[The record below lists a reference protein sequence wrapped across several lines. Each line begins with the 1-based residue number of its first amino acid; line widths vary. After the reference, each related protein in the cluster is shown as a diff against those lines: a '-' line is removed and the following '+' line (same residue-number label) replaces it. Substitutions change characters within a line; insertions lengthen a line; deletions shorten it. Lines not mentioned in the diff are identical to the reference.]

1 MAQVTSTSLA
11 RPRLMTGAFL
21 ALAVAVLAYF
31 VADGMTLPV
40 TPRYVA
46 GPLGGDDF
54 AVGVVIGAFSATALI
69 LRPWAGRIS
78 DRRGRR
84 PLILAGIALFGV
96 GMLGHLVATSLPV
109 LILMRLVLGSGE
121 AFLFVGALSA
131 ASDLAPEERRGEAIS
146 LISLS
151 LYLGV
156 AVGPFLGEAILG
168 NGRYAAVWVASAAIT
183 GLAVLLALRIPE
195 TVSAAQRQQAIE
207 DARTPA
213 HRGLRGVV
221 HPAAIL
227 PGLVLLASTTGMGGY
242 FSFTTQYA
250 TNDLGLD
257 VVWPVFALFAA
268 IVIGFRS
275 LMPWMPDRLGHR
287 TGAYTA
293 LTFITFG
300 LATIALWAAP
310 AGLFV
315 GTAIFAFGVCFAFP
329 SLSAMV
335 TGSVPRAER
344 GAALGT
350 FSAFLDLAFGVGPVV
365 LGLVATLAGYGP
377 MFAAAAAIAVA
388 GLVLLRLIR
397 PRAAVMTGT
406 ADA

>member
-1 MAQVTSTSLA
+1 MRGEVIEP
-11 RPRLMTGAFL
+11 PRLMTGAFL
-21 ALAVAVLAYF
+21 ALAVAVLVYF
-31 VADGMTLPV
+31 IADGMTLPV

-46 GPLGGDDF
+46 GPLAGDDV
-54 AVGVVIGAFSATALI
+54 AVGVAIGAFSATALI

-84 PLILAGIALFGV
+84 PLILAGIALFAL

-109 LILMRLVLGSGE
+109 LVFMRLILGSGE

-156 AVGPFLGEAILG
+156 AVGPFIGEAILG
-168 NGRYAAVWVASAAIT
+168 DGRYAAVWVASAAIA
-183 GLAVLLALRIPE
+183 GLAILLALRMPE
-195 TVSAAQRQQAIE
+195 TVSADQRRQAIE
-207 DARTPA
+207 DAGTPA
-213 HRGLRGVV
+213 QRGLRAVV
-221 HPAAIL
+221 HPAGLL
-227 PGLVLLASTTGMGGY
+227 PGLVLLASTAGMGGY
-242 FSFTTQYA
+242 FSFTTRYA

-257 VVWPVFALFAA
+257 VSWPVFALFAA

-275 LMPWMPDRLGHR
+275 SMPWMPDRLGHR
-287 TGAYTA
+287 TAAYTA
-293 LTFITFG
+293 LIFDTIG
-300 LATIALWAAP
+300 LATIALWATP
-310 AGLFV
+310 VGLFV

-329 SLSAMV
+329 ALSAMV

-350 FSAFLDLAFGVGPVV
+350 FSAFLDLAFGVGPVA
-365 LGLVATLAGYGP
+365 LGVVATLAGYGP
-377 MFAAAAAIAVA
+377 MYLVAAGIAAA
-388 GLVLLRLIR
+388 GLGLLRLTR
-397 PRAAVMTGT
+397 PRAAVIAGT

>member
-1 MAQVTSTSLA
+1 MTASTPVD

-54 AVGVVIGAFSATALI
+54 AVGVVIGSFSSTALI

-96 GMLGHLVATSLPV
+96 GMLGHLIATSLPV
-109 LILMRLVLGSGE
+109 LVFMRLVLGSGE

-131 ASDLAPEERRGEAIS
+131 ATDLAPEERRGEAIS

-156 AVGPFLGEAILG
+156 AVGPFIGEAILG
-168 NGRYAAVWVASAAIT
+168 DGRYAAVWVTSAAIT

-207 DARTPA
+207 DASTPA
-213 HRGLRGVV
+213 QRGIRAVV
-221 HPAAIL
+221 HPAAIV
-227 PGLVLLASTTGMGGY
+227 PGLVLLASTAGMGGY

-250 TNDLGLD
+250 INDLGLD
-257 VVWPVFALFAA
+257 VVWPVFGLFALV
-268 IVIGFRS
+268 VIGFRS

-287 TGAYTA
+287 TAAYTA
-293 LTFITFG
+293 LVFDTIG

-329 SLSAMV
+329 ALSAMV

-350 FSAFLDLAFGVGPVV
+350 FSAFLDVAFGVGPVV

-377 MFAAAAAIAVA
+377 MFVVAAAIAAA
-388 GLVLLRLIR
+388 GMGLLRLTR
-397 PRAAVMTGT
+397 PRASMMADT

>member
-1 MAQVTSTSLA
+1 
-11 RPRLMTGAFL
+11 MTGAFL
-21 ALAVAVLAYF
+21 TLAVAVLVYF
-31 VADGMTLPV
+31 IADAMTLPV

-54 AVGVVIGAFSATALI
+54 AVGVVIGSFSATALV
-69 LRPWAGRIS
+69 LRPWAGRMS

-84 PLILAGIALFGV
+84 PLILAGAALFAV
-96 GMLGHLVATSLPV
+96 GMLGHLVATTIPV

-156 AVGPFLGEAILG
+156 AIGPFIGEAILG
-168 NGRYAAVWVASAAIT
+168 DGRYAAVWVAAAAIA
-183 GLAVLLALRIPE
+183 GLAVLLALRMPE

-207 DARTPA
+207 DAGTPA
-213 HRGLRGVV
+213 QRGLRGVV

-227 PGLVLLASTTGMGGY
+227 PGLVLLTSTAGMGGY
-242 FSFTTQYA
+242 FSFTTHYA
-250 TNDLGLD
+250 INDLGLD
-257 VVWPVFALFAA
+257 VVWPAFALFAA

-287 TGAYTA
+287 TAAYTA
-293 LTFITFG
+293 LVFDTIG

-310 AGLFV
+310 PGLFV

-329 SLSAMV
+329 ALSAMV

-350 FSAFLDLAFGVGPVV
+350 FSAFLDLAFGVGPVA
-365 LGLVATLAGYGP
+365 LGLVATIAGYGP
-377 MFAAAAAIAVA
+377 MYAVAAAIAAA
-388 GLVLLRLIR
+388 GLVLLRLTR
-397 PRAAVMTGT
+397 PRAAMVTGT